1 MKKGYNYQDFR
12 DDVKTVFKLTGI
24 HKKRLVFFL
33 SDNDIA
39 EVVFS
44 YSDWLQI
51 INIFTKESFLEDL
64 DSLLSS
70 GNIPE
75 LFDTDELER

>member
-44 YSDWLQI
+44 YSD
-51 INIFTKESFLEDL
+51 
-64 DSLLSS
+64 
-70 GNIPE
+70 
-75 LFDTDELER
+75 

>member
-1 MKKGYNYQDFR
+1 
-12 DDVKTVFKLTGI
+12 
-24 HKKRLVFFL
+24 LVFFL

-51 INIFTKESFLEDL
+51 LNIFTKESFLEDL

>member
-51 INIFTKESFLEDL
+51 LNVFTKESFLEDL

>member
-51 INIFTKESFLEDL
+51 LNIFTKESFLEDL